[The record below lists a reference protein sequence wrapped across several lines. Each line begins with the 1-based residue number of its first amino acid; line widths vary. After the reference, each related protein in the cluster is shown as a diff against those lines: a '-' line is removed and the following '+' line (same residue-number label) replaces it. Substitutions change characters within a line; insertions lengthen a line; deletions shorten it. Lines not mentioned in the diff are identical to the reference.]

1 MEQPFYLL
9 LAAGVLIVIVSLLF
23 PRRTRRDSRQKQFEP
38 QNQAEHKELEMTLQ
52 HFVEQVK
59 ADNQRV
65 IDNMRETKSELFSE
79 VRELRERL
87 RALEEEMAGHTRSGS
102 SASAPAPEE
111 EQTGE
116 SAAADALLLR
126 ERYRQAFDL
135 KAKGMPIEEIAKQL
149 RAGQGE
155 IELIFSLAAP
165 TGKGGA
171 HG

>member
-9 LAAGVLIVIVSLLF
+9 LAAGVLIVIVSLFL
-23 PRRTRRDSRQKQFEP
+23 PRRTRRDSRQKLLELQKQPER
-38 QNQAEHKELEMTLQ
+38 KELEMTLQ

-59 ADNQRV
+59 ADNQRA
-65 IDNMRETKSELFSE
+65 IENMRQTKSELFSE

-87 RALEEEMAGHTRSGS
+87 QVLEAEIAELTRSGS
-102 SASAPAPEE
+102 AGAAPAPEE
-111 EQTGE
+111 QTDE
-116 SAAADALLLR
+116 PTAADALLLR

-135 KAKGMPIEEIAKQL
+135 KAKGLPIEEIAKQL

-165 TGKGGA
+165 NGRGGS